1 MGKGDYLV
9 LPQTREILYLLY
21 QENRSL
27 LKFSQNYLSVLFIKT
42 TTQED

>member
-9 LPQTREILYLLY
+9 LQQTREILFY
-21 QENRSL
+21 QESISL